1 MKIWKGKMSQSKTS
15 QKTQS
20 PLDQCH
26 VHEYVT
32 ELMQDGVTN
41 ATVERRLED
50 ELGISTTTDSL
61 RRFRKRHDIQIPG
74 QEKAY
79 TRIKGDDAEAATK
92 PKERA
97 RHMSETPVLDDPD
110 TMLLDR
116 GLDPDDWE
124 ITSMGVNEWDG
135 PQKDGT
141 VVTDYQAKFTCKR
154 RKPLCD
160 LLPPRVDGPRRKRIV
175 RAPVSNSSQL
185 TVIVG
190 DHQAPFHDRRLHEL
204 FCQWLEVNQ
213 PDRGVHLGDLMDF
226 PDISRHPDDPD
237 NVAIANECLQSGYDI
252 FRDMTDASPAT
263 NWELMP
269 GNHDERLRRYVIEK
283 APRIHGLK
291 RVDSPDSYGEVVHD
305 ISFLMRLDELDIDYV
320 DPRGPYDLAQVELSQ
335 NLAVRHGWITSPKG
349 GQAAYKSLEKTGYS
363 ILVGHTHRQ
372 ALVQHSVPEING
384 QMRQL
389 LAAEIGCM
397 CRVDDVRHEDGRMF
411 PSYTPMADWQMGFA
425 TASIWPD
432 GKFHIEL
439 ATYVNGVLMWSGQRF
454 E

>member
-1 MKIWKGKMSQSKTS
+1 MSQSKTS

-141 VVTDYQAKFTCKR
+141 VVTYYQAKFTCKR

>member
-79 TRIKGDDAEAATK
+79 TRIRGDDAEAATK

-141 VVTDYQAKFTCKR
+141 VVTYYQAKFTCKR

-384 QMRQL
+384 RMRQL